1 VHFWTTSVQ
10 VHLQNGENSIV
21 KMRKKIYLIT
31 FDVLTSSS
39 VHLKKKLYI
48 ERNLCFRVENCRTA
62 MVLAKEHLSIPR
74 VISPEDF
81 ASEALDELSA
91 MTYLSYFVRS
101 ESPGYYD
108 TLNWVCKQLRT
119 TQITNL
125 TVQLYFLVIKV
136 CLFFYPLEGIE
147 LTCLYT
153 NLYNSLPC
161 YNSILIEVR
170 H

>member
-1 VHFWTTSVQ
+1 MYNIIILYSV
-10 VHLQNGENSIV
+10 
-21 KMRKKIYLIT
+21 
-31 FDVLTSSS
+31 
-39 VHLKKKLYI
+39 
-48 ERNLCFRVENCRTA
+48 FRVENCKSA
-62 MVLAKEHLSIPR
+62 MLLAKEHLNIPR

-125 TVQLYFLVIKV
+125 TVNVALSFLPLIKYRN
-136 CLFFYPLEGIE
+136 F
-147 LTCLYT
+147 
-153 NLYNSLPC
+153 
-161 YNSILIEVR
+161 ILSKQKQR
-170 H
+170 KS

>member
-1 VHFWTTSVQ
+1 MF
-10 VHLQNGENSIV
+10 IIF
-21 KMRKKIYLIT
+21 K
-31 FDVLTSSS
+31 SSS
-39 VHLKKKLYI
+39 KNSTFCL
-48 ERNLCFRVENCRTA
+48 FSVENCRTA
-62 MVLAKEHLSIPR
+62 ILLAKEHLNIPR

-125 TVQLYFLVIKV
+125 TVRKSVFSRKYQALSVTRKIALKSNATLTPTWSLLFQIFFSVDRLEWRIQPVLYCVINGRGDPGLAK
-136 CLFFYPLEGIE
+136 Y
-147 LTCLYT
+147 
-153 NLYNSLPC
+153 
-161 YNSILIEVR
+161 R
-170 H
+170 QRR

>member
-1 VHFWTTSVQ
+1 MYNLSILYSV
-10 VHLQNGENSIV
+10 
-21 KMRKKIYLIT
+21 
-31 FDVLTSSS
+31 
-39 VHLKKKLYI
+39 
-48 ERNLCFRVENCRTA
+48 FRVENCKSA
-62 MVLAKEHLSIPR
+62 MLLAKEHLNIPR

-125 TVQLYFLVIKV
+125 TVNVAFSFDLNDYITFARKERERERERERIHRKKIMKISKH
-136 CLFFYPLEGIE
+136 Y
-147 LTCLYT
+147 
-153 NLYNSLPC
+153 
-161 YNSILIEVR
+161 
-170 H
+170 

>member
-1 VHFWTTSVQ
+1 MTRSQCKVSDTQVTVKACGPLVILYSV
-10 VHLQNGENSIV
+10 
-21 KMRKKIYLIT
+21 
-31 FDVLTSSS
+31 
-39 VHLKKKLYI
+39 
-48 ERNLCFRVENCRTA
+48 FRVENCKSA
-62 MVLAKEHLSIPR
+62 MLLAKEHLNIPR

-125 TVQLYFLVIKV
+125 TVNVALS
-136 CLFFYPLEGIE
+136 FFA
-147 LTCLYT
+147 T
-153 NLYNSLPC
+153 
-161 YNSILIEVR
+161 
-170 H
+170 

>member
-1 VHFWTTSVQ
+1 MF
-10 VHLQNGENSIV
+10 IIF
-21 KMRKKIYLIT
+21 K
-31 FDVLTSSS
+31 SSS
-39 VHLKKKLYI
+39 KNSTFCL
-48 ERNLCFRVENCRTA
+48 FSVENCRTA
-62 MVLAKEHLSIPR
+62 ILLAKEHLNIPR

-125 TVQLYFLVIKV
+125 TVRKRVFFQKISSIICHQKNCIKIK
-136 CLFFYPLEGIE
+136 CNAYTNME
-147 LTCLYT
+147 LTVSNFFFSVDRL
-153 NLYNSLPC
+153 
-161 YNSILIEVR
+161 E
-170 H
+170 

>member
-1 VHFWTTSVQ
+1 MYNINILYSV
-10 VHLQNGENSIV
+10 
-21 KMRKKIYLIT
+21 
-31 FDVLTSSS
+31 
-39 VHLKKKLYI
+39 
-48 ERNLCFRVENCRTA
+48 FRVENCKSA
-62 MVLAKEHLSIPR
+62 MLLAKEHLNIPR

-125 TVQLYFLVIKV
+125 TVNVALSYDLNDYITFARRDREREKKV
-136 CLFFYPLEGIE
+136 REKEKIDRKKIMKISK
-147 LTCLYT
+147 
-153 NLYNSLPC
+153 NL
-161 YNSILIEVR
+161 II
-170 H
+170 